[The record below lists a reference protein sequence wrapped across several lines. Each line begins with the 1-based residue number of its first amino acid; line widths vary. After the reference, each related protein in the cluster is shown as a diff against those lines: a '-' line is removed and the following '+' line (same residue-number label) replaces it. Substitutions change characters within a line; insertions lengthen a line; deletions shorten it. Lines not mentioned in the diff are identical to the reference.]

1 MSVSEINGS
10 VLKRASLLLF
20 PVLGV
25 CARATILQGEKLQ
38 SQQKKKAQQLRQGC
52 MFAMTRYLS
61 RQKKREVASS
71 PFLPLLSTSLNEM
84 GGLLCIQLPLWYEPC
99 HVSKFRDML
108 TCDLLLVPLPEKSIV
123 CLYKIVVAH
132 SALDTPRI
140 DSSSASERPTL
151 DQSILMT
158 PSNATNAIAFAGNA
172 RKKHGTNP
180 RHISPARELSIRQII
195 RHDALLDDIRRI
207 TCQPEDLR
215 RQSSSPEVDGR
226 CRHCSVLL
234 EPSRKQIIRTPPEEK
249 EGTEYQRR
257 SESMIQ
263 SSRFD
268 LSAEYWTCR
277 RALTCSTGAA
287 MNETVLPAM
296 IPAMACPMVGS
307 VCSFR
312 GGVAPLYNPCG
323 PSLLI
328 VCIKQGVR
336 LGSWSI
342 VLRWRYVI
350 LESTCQLGDT
360 AEDAGDEAFVV
371 SSRLSFLGQLGLTIM
386 VAARQGRGVCCG
398 CCGHD
403 DWWREE
409 RSGSIFKQSK
419 HDQRSKVRFAASAI
433 SLSNIHRRFEVVG
446 RVYPVLGLTEGAL
459 LVQWVCAFHF
469 QMGPGVFDR
478 DANSK
483 ASTLFD

>member
-1 MSVSEINGS
+1 MELEAVMSVSEINGS

-84 GGLLCIQLPLWYEPC
+84 GGLVISARERLGSSTAHKETLHQLALDKHKPSSPR
-99 HVSKFRDML
+99 VSAL
-108 TCDLLLVPLPEKSIV
+108 YSATALVRALSS
-123 CLYKIVVAH
+123 H

-296 IPAMACPMVGS
+296 IPAMACPMAEKRARSAVSGRS
-307 VCSFR
+307 

-409 RSGSIFKQSK
+409 RSDSSNQNM
-419 HDQRSKVRFAASAI
+419 I
-433 SLSNIHRRFEVVG
+433 S
-446 RVYPVLGLTEGAL
+446 
-459 LVQWVCAFHF
+459 VQKI
-469 QMGPGVFDR
+469 D
-478 DANSK
+478 
-483 ASTLFD
+483 

>member
-1 MSVSEINGS
+1 MGGRTKSRYRGEFLGMELEAVMSVSEINGS

-84 GGLLCIQLPLWYEPC
+84 GGLVISARERLGSSTAHKETLHQLALDKHKPSSPR
-99 HVSKFRDML
+99 VSAL
-108 TCDLLLVPLPEKSIV
+108 YSATALVRALSS
-123 CLYKIVVAH
+123 H

-307 VCSFR
+307 VWLKNALVQQFP
-312 GGVAPLYNPCG
+312 VE
-323 PSLLI
+323 

-409 RSGSIFKQSK
+409 RSGC
-419 HDQRSKVRFAASAI
+419 
-433 SLSNIHRRFEVVG
+433 
-446 RVYPVLGLTEGAL
+446 Y
-459 LVQWVCAFHF
+459 
-469 QMGPGVFDR
+469 
-478 DANSK
+478 
-483 ASTLFD
+483 